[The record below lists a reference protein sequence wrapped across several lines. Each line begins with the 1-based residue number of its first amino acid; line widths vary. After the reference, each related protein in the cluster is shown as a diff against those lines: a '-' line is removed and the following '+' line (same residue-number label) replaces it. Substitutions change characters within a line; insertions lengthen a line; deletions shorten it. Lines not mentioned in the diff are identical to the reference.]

1 MASTASK
8 GRKKTPAKTGRGGA
22 KGGKQKTTRK
32 PSAAELQAQS
42 AITSEIILIG
52 VLALTILLFLCN
64 FGVIGVIGNQISRV
78 MFGIFGTM
86 AYVHCRYLP
95 LLQSRLAF
103 PIREIGS
110 RP

>member
-78 MFGIFGTM
+78 MFGIFG
-86 AYVHCRYLP
+86 RYLP